1 MSNFE
6 AERRLEMEQA
16 RSRLREIEASIY
28 TQRQPIAALQ
38 ANVTG
43 PGLGPERMP
52 AKGWKPFAVHDRWGG
67 FDQTTW
73 FKMTVTIPASMKGNR
88 VLARIR
94 PGGESLAYV
103 NGQPFQG
110 LDRNR
115 DELYL
120 VEKAKGGERF
130 EIALESVPSVRFDE
144 YHHFEYAD
152 IVVMHP
158 DAWDFYWDA
167 RVVYIVIEQLE
178 KNYAPRRQLLELLK
192 NALYEADLQHVGTPA
207 YYKSLAKARRFLQAG
222 LKRFE
227 TSYGMGKLIL
237 TGQSHID
244 TAWLWPLRET
254 RRKCGRTFS
263 TMLNLMDRYPE
274 FIFLASQPIQYE
286 WIKNHYPELF
296 KRIKQRVK
304 EGRWEVFGGL
314 WVENDCNV
322 PSGEA
327 VVRQLLYGN
336 RFFRKEFGIH
346 SPTAWLPDAF
356 GYAWSLPQI
365 FKKAQVD
372 TFVTTKITW
381 SRFTD
386 FPYSV
391 FQWEGVDGSRILG
404 MMPPLN
410 YNGDT
415 HPRECIEQWN
425 LFKQKER
432 FEEIP
437 FPYGHGDG
445 GGGVTMEMIEV
456 GKRLGNIV
464 GVPKCEMG
472 RIQDSI
478 DRMKTQCPFEDLP
491 VWNSELYLEFHRGC
505 QTTQARTKRN
515 NRKSELLLRQTEFLA
530 SWALA
535 RGGKYDQATLYDAW
549 KIVLTNQFHDIL
561 PGSSI
566 TEVYSQAGKD
576 YGQARALATAV
587 RAGALKYL
595 AGQIDTSGPGEAV
608 VVFNDLSWARTD
620 VARVEASLP
629 KGGCHVVDG
638 AGTIVPSQ
646 QAGPGELLILAEGVP
661 PLGYSVYHIVP
672 GEAPAPKA
680 IKATPT
686 GMENDFIRVAFDK
699 KGRIARLYDKVED
712 RDVLVKGKPGNVLEL
727 FEDRP
732 HGNDAWDI
740 DPNFED
746 ITWEPAPAESIT
758 VIETGPVRAIVRIV
772 RKTERSVITQDV
784 TLMAHSSRV
793 DFVTHVDWHEKRVL
807 LKAAFPVDIRSSH
820 ATYEI
825 QFAAIE
831 RATHRNTDFD
841 RARYEVPAHR
851 WADLSEGDYGVSLLS
866 DCKYG
871 YETKGNLMRVSLLRS
886 PVDPDPRADEGEHHF
901 TYAIY
906 PHAWSWR
913 NGTVQEGGELNS
925 PLLAMTVPA
934 KKGVLPCSD
943 AFACVDVDHVIID
956 TVKRAED
963 SNDLIVRVYE
973 AYGQRGPVAL
983 TFGNKPLQATEC
995 DLMEENDVPVK
1006 ADDATIRFHVT
1017 PFEIRSFKVRFRSA

>member
-6 AERRLEMEQA
+6 AERRVEMEQA
-16 RSRLREIEASIY
+16 RNRLREIWNTVY
-28 TQRQPIAALQ
+28 TDRQPIGRIQ
-38 ANVTG
+38 ARVTG

-52 AKGWKPFAVHDRWGG
+52 KSGWRPFSVHDRWGG

-73 FKMTVTIPASMKGNR
+73 FRMTVAIPKRMKGQC
-88 VLARIR
+88 VVALIR

-115 DELYL
+115 DELFL
-120 VEKAKGGERF
+120 AERSKGGERF

-152 IVVMHP
+152 IAVMHRE
-158 DAWDFYWDA
+158 AWDFYWDA
-167 RVVYIVIEQLE
+167 RVVYTVLEQLE
-178 KNYAPRRQLLELLK
+178 KNSTPRQQLLELLK
-192 NALYEADLQHVGTPA
+192 DAMFKVDLQHVGAPA
-207 YYKSLAKARRFLQAG
+207 YHASLIAAGRFLRTG

-227 TSYGMGKLIL
+227 ASYGMGKLIL

-274 FIFLASQPIQYE
+274 FVFLASQPVQYE
-286 WIKNHYPELF
+286 WMKEHYPELF
-296 KRIKQRVK
+296 RRIKQRVK
-304 EGRWEVFGGL
+304 EGRWEVFGAL

-346 SPTAWLPDAF
+346 STTAWLPDAF

-381 SRFTD
+381 SRFTE

-391 FQWEGVDGSRILG
+391 FQWEGADGTRILG

-410 YNGDT
+410 YNGNT
-415 HPRECIEQWN
+415 HPRDCIEQWK
-425 LFKQKER
+425 LFRQKDR
-432 FEEIP
+432 FEEVP

-445 GGGVTMEMIEV
+445 GGGVTMEMIEF

-464 GVPKCEMG
+464 GVPKCELG
-472 RIQDSI
+472 RIQDCI
-478 DRMKTQCPFEDLP
+478 DRMKTQCRFEDLP
-491 VWNSELYLEFHRGC
+491 VWNSELYLEYHRGC

-515 NRKSELLLRQTEFLA
+515 NRKLEFLLRQTEFLS
-530 SWALA
+530 SWALMH
-535 RGGKYDQATLYDAW
+535 GGRYDRAALYDAW

-566 TEVYSQAGKD
+566 TEVYAQADQD
-576 YGQARALATAV
+576 YARARGLATSV
-587 RAGALKYL
+587 RAAALNHL
-595 AGQIDTSGPGEAV
+595 AGRIDTSGPGRPV
-608 VVFNDLSWARTD
+608 LVFNDLSWVRTD
-620 VARVEASLP
+620 AARVEMPLP
-629 KGGCHVVDG
+629 QGDFHVVDG
-638 AGTIVPSQ
+638 AGAGALCQ
-646 QAGPGELLILAEGVP
+646 QTGPNELLILAEGVP
-661 PLGYSVYHIVP
+661 PLGYAAYHVVP
-672 GEAPAPKA
+672 GASSVENTLKA
-680 IKATPT
+680 AST
-686 GMENDFIRVAFDK
+686 GMENDFIRLTFDK
-699 KGRIARLYDKVED
+699 KGRIARLYDKIEH
-712 RDVLVKGKPGNVLEL
+712 RDLLVKGQPGNVLEL

-740 DPNFED
+740 DPNFEEVS
-746 ITWEPAPAESIT
+746 WEPRPAESIE
-758 VIETGPVRAIVRIV
+758 VVETGPVRAIVRMV

-784 TLMAHSSRV
+784 TLHAHTSRI

-807 LKAAFPVDIRSSH
+807 LKAAFPVNVRASH

-841 RARYEVPAHR
+841 RARYEVPAHK

-871 YETKGNLMRVSLLRS
+871 YETKGNRMRISLLRS
-886 PVDPDPRADEGEHHF
+886 PVDPDPKADEGEHLF

-906 PHAWSWR
+906 PHAWTWR
-913 NGTVQEGGELNS
+913 NGTVQEGFELNS
-925 PLLAMTVPA
+925 PLLAFAAPA
-934 KKGVLPCSD
+934 KKGMLPPCG
-943 AFACVDVDHVIID
+943 AFASVDADHVVID
-956 TVKRAED
+956 TIKRSED
-963 SNDLIVRVYE
+963 SNALIVRVYE

-983 TFGNKPLQATEC
+983 TFGRTPKRVTEC
-995 DLMEENDVPVK
+995 DLMEENDTPIK
-1006 ADDATIRFHVT
+1006 TKGATVCFDIT
-1017 PFEIRSFKVRFRSA
+1017 PFEIRSFKVAF